1 MGLFDRFGT
10 KHSEL
15 EQLLFKV
22 ESNIAN
28 NYKDAAQEAFVI
40 FEQHCAELDAAGKLS
55 AKQKAHYQE
64 IIGDLRVRLKGFT
77 HKDQKPYWT

>member
-1 MGLFDRFGT
+1 MGLFDRFTG
-10 KHSEL
+10 KNAEL

-28 NYKDAAQEAFVI
+28 NYKDAAQEAFVT
-40 FEQHCAELDAAGKLS
+40 FEERCAALDQEGRLNE
-55 AKQKAHYQE
+55 KQKARYRE